1 MQIIFRNFLF
11 ISVIV
16 LVFSSTGFAGE
27 YEDFLKQEVE
37 SFQSYKDARDSEFI
51 GFLKEQWTKFQVH
64 QGLTQDTEPKP
75 EKLPVAKPV
84 KTEPVSIAKSKK
96 VKKIVV
102 PKYVS
107 TKKPIKKPVKK
118 PGKVHSPEKVSRPVA
133 IEINFYSSPI
143 VIYGSYKFPMLMD
156 SAVDKELI
164 TDFWDKMS
172 QIDYDAILK
181 QVVQYKKEMKLNDW
195 GFHHIL
201 YRLGMKQ
208 FSKNENMA
216 NMFVWYMSSKS
227 GYESR
232 IGYNKTRIY
241 LLMPSRNRLFS
252 VPFLTLK
259 SQKYYSITF
268 DKKPE
273 KFKSLYTY
281 KGQYPQADKLM
292 DYRILNSPVLSRNIK
307 NRTLNFQYMQRRY
320 SVRTR
325 YNKNL
330 IGYFKYY
337 PQTNIKVYFEALISP
352 DTEYALI
359 KSLKPIIEN
368 KTEAEA
374 INILLRLVQKSFKYK
389 TDDMQF
395 GREKYLLMEE
405 TLYYPYSDCEDRSIF
420 FAYLVKKLV
429 GLEVVGLDYPGHIA
443 TAVKFSN
450 NFSGD
455 YVVRNNKKYMV
466 CDPTYVNSTI
476 GMAMPK
482 FKKKKPQIV
491 RISSL

>member
-1 MQIIFRNFLF
+1 MYTFFRNSILIFTLFL
-11 ISVIV
+11 IACSNIY
-16 LVFSSTGFAGE
+16 ADE
-27 YEDFLKQEVE
+27 YEDFLKGEMD
-37 SFQSYKDARDSEFI
+37 SFQSYKDERDAEFI
-51 GFLKEQWTKFQVH
+51 GFLKEQWSKFQVN
-64 QGLTQDTEPKP
+64 QGLKQDVEPKP
-75 EKLPVAKPV
+75 AQLPIAKPV
-84 KTEPVSIAKSKK
+84 KADPISVDKSKK
-96 VKKIVV
+96 IKKIIV

-107 TKKPIKKPVKK
+107 TKKTPLKPVEDIAAQPIKKTK
-118 PGKVHSPEKVSRPVA
+118 A
-133 IEINFYSSPI
+133 LEIDFYSTKI
-143 VIYGSYKFPMLMD
+143 VLYGSYNFPEVTQG
-156 SAVDKELI
+156 AVDKKLI
-164 TDFWDKMS
+164 TKFWDKMS
-172 QIDYDAILK
+172 QLDYDSIIR
-181 QVVQYKKEMKLNDW
+181 QVQSYKRAMKLNDW
-195 GFHHIL
+195 GYHHIL
-201 YRLGMKQ
+201 YRIGMKQ
-208 FSKNENMA
+208 FAMNKNMA

-232 IGYNKTRIY
+232 IGYDKFKIY

-259 SQKYYSITF
+259 SQKYYSMTF
-268 DKKPE
+268 DSKPE

-281 KGQYPQADKLM
+281 KGQYPKANKLM
-292 DYRILNSPVLSRNIK
+292 DYRILDSPQLDKNIK
-307 NRTLNFQYMQRRY
+307 GKTLSFNYMQRKY
-320 SVRTR
+320 SVRTQ

-330 IGYFKYY
+330 VGFFKYY
-337 PQTNIKVYFEALISP
+337 PQTNIKVYFEALTSAE
-352 DTEYALI
+352 TEYALI

-374 INILLRLVQKSFKYK
+374 VNILLRFVQKAFKYK
-389 TDDMQF
+389 TDDLQF

-429 GLEVVGLDYPGHIA
+429 GLDVVGLDYPGHIA

-466 CDPTYVNSTI
+466 CDPTYINSKL

-482 FKKKKPQIV
+482 FKKMKPEIV